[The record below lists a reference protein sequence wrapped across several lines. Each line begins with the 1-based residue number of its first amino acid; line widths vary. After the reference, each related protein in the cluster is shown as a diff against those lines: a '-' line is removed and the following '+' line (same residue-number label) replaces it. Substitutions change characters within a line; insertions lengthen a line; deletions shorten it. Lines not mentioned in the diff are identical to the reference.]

1 MLKPSPFTKKNSAG
15 FSLIEMAIVL
25 LIISALLGGL
35 LVSISTTREISNRNS
50 AESTIDE
57 IVEAL
62 YGFAQATGRLP
73 CPATAASNGVEV
85 CPVAAP
91 AVGRHGF
98 VPSATLGLSGPLNSD
113 NLLMDDWLGAY
124 RYSVSTVFTNNFT
137 VDISARPIN
146 QLITDADLQ
155 VCNLPGCAGVPG
167 GSVLADNLP
176 AVVLSLGANWD
187 TFTST
192 NEVENSGETTTSG
205 YRMANDLI
213 FVSTGYVEDSFDDIL
228 GWVSPSILISRLVA
242 AGQLP

>member
-1 MLKPSPFTKKNSAG
+1 MLKPDLLFKKTNEG

-25 LIISALLGGL
+25 LIVSALLGGL

-50 AESTIDE
+50 AEDTIEE

-85 CPVAAP
+85 CPAAAP
-91 AVGRHGF
+91 AIGRHGF

-124 RYSVSTVFTNNFT
+124 RYSVSTVFTNAYTANL
-137 VDISARPIN
+137 SARTLAE
-146 QLITDADLQ
+146 LIDGADLQ
-155 VCNLPGCAGVPG
+155 VCDVPGCAGTPG
-167 GSVLADNLP
+167 GIVLADNLP

-192 NEVENSGETTTSG
+192 NEVENSGETTSSG
-205 YRMANDLI
+205 YRMPNDLT
-213 FVSTGYVEDSFDDIL
+213 FVSTGYVEDSFDDLL